1 MTTKL
6 MPEEPTER
14 FYDIAYSF
22 GLNETA
28 FHRLYSA
35 LIAAAPE
42 QPDRSEL
49 VRRLRI
55 PRFPSNIEEQ
65 EEVNAEREE
74 AADVLESAATQDHAN
89 GAAGSVALAP
99 AADFTVTGNVAVSG
113 LRDFILEPIMCHTTE
128 SAAMQVR
135 GNEAGMS
142 HSAAFPEPAP
152 AADTVWG
159 RTPRMMAACH
169 KGSEI
174 AEGCMLELE
183 LAAAQAKLAEYT
195 DERGVVRCRNMWKC
209 LRNENKL
216 ISLRDL
222 PQMLPEAEQSE
233 SPLCRRHCVV
243 TAIDYN
249 TLRRAYVDLRERI
262 KELADI
268 KPGQPSCQ

>member
-1 MTTKL
+1 MVFNIPGQRKIQAYVYAMGKIMTTKL

-74 AADVLESAATQDHAN
+74 AADVL
-89 GAAGSVALAP
+89 
-99 AADFTVTGNVAVSG
+99 
-113 LRDFILEPIMCHTTE
+113 E